1 MQPPEEQDAD
11 VSATRLHFLAKTTLF
26 AQDAPAGESCAS
38 GRSAVTPRSH
48 KTTERGLKEMTAW
61 SYESYL
67 IVNISFNGF
76 RDQF

>member
-11 VSATRLHFLAKTTLF
+11 VSATRL
-26 AQDAPAGESCAS
+26 P
-38 GRSAVTPRSH
+38 
-48 KTTERGLKEMTAW
+48 LKEMTAG

-76 RDQF
+76 RDQFRMNCEACFFNARY